1 MAGLVAMLTACSS
14 DELIEAQQDPITFSV
29 STENVTRA
37 ASIAT
42 TDALSSFTLYADYKA
57 TGGGTTLYLNGGTV
71 TKSTSESTTKWTL
84 SDGDIY
90 WPASGTLDF
99 YAVANNDEKSY
110 THSTKKVTHSVNSDI
125 SKQTDLIYAVTTGQS
140 KPETGTAVALHFRH
154 ALSQITFMAKCANAH
169 LKIAISG
176 VKLYGVKGSGTFSLP
191 TSGSTT
197 NDDSNSGAEGTWD
210 TSSTTDVTGYE
221 FSLTTPVNLV
231 GIQAAT
237 QLSYTAQNML
247 LIPTGGATTA
257 WNKSSMKP
265 QSGSSS
271 ENTATTIGSY
281 LGLKCI
287 IYNYVKDGENEYTVQ
302 LWPNPAT
309 STDPAYIY
317 IPASF
322 NWNIGHK
329 YVYTFNFGGNTTGG
343 YSEDGTQVLTPI
355 DYTVDVKAFFNG
367 TDDNKDV
374 DM

>member
-1 MAGLVAMLTACSS
+1 
-14 DELIEAQQDPITFSV
+14 
-29 STENVTRA
+29 
-37 ASIAT
+37 
-42 TDALSSFTLYADYKA
+42 
-57 TGGGTTLYLNGGTV
+57 
-71 TKSTSESTTKWTL
+71 
-84 SDGDIY
+84 
-90 WPASGTLDF
+90 
-99 YAVANNDEKSY
+99 
-110 THSTKKVTHSVNSDI
+110 VTHSVNSDI

-197 NDDSNSGAEGTWD
+197 NEDSNSGAEGTWD

-247 LIPTGGATTA
+247 LIPTGEATTA
-257 WNKSSMKP
+257 WDKSSMKP
-265 QSGSSS
+265 QSDSSGS
-271 ENTATTIGSY
+271 ENTATTVGSY

-322 NWNIGHK
+322 DWKIGHK